1 MGGGPPGPRA
11 TPRSRKNAS
20 RRYPKHPLLGV
31 GALIFRRG
39 SILLVERGREPLKG
53 YWSLPG
59 GLVEAGERLEAAL
72 ERELLEE
79 TGLRVKCVQ
88 QFEIFERIM
97 LDARKRPEY
106 HYVLV
111 DYLCKVVGGELL
123 AGDDVAVARW
133 IPRSALPGLKMTE
146 GTLDVIKRAYQ
157 DVRRTR
163 S

>member
-1 MGGGPPGPRA
+1 M
-11 TPRSRKNAS
+11 
-20 RRYPKHPLLGV
+20 
-31 GALIFRRG
+31 
-39 SILLVERGREPLKG
+39 LVERGREPLKG

-59 GLVEAGERLEAAL
+59 GLVEPGERLEAAI

-79 TGLRVKCVQ
+79 TGLRVKCIR

-97 LDARKRPEY
+97 RDSRGRPEY

-123 AGDDVAVARW
+123 AGDDVAVVRW
-133 IPRSALPGLKMTE
+133 TPRSALPGLKMTE
-146 GTLDVIKRAYQ
+146 GTLEVIERAYQ

>member
-1 MGGGPPGPRA
+1 
-11 TPRSRKNAS
+11 
-20 RRYPKHPLLGV
+20 
-31 GALIFRRG
+31 
-39 SILLVERGREPLKG
+39 LVERGREPLKG

-59 GLVEAGERLEAAL
+59 GLVEPGERLEAAI

-79 TGLRVKCVQ
+79 TGLRVKCIR

-97 LDARKRPEY
+97 RDSRGRPEY

-123 AGDDVAVARW
+123 AGDDVAVVRW

-146 GTLDVIKRAYQ
+146 GTLDVIERAYQ